1 MEEEKDKFSVIS
13 EIYSQFSEE
22 NREKLVKTAKN
33 LLKQQKE
40 DAVMLADADVS
51 HNDKGI
57 V

>member
-22 NREKLVKTAKN
+22 NKEKLVRTAKN
-33 LLKQQKE
+33 LLKVQKE
-40 DAVMLADADVS
+40 DTAMVADADIPKD
-51 HNDKGI
+51 DKGI